1 MGGHL
6 IQYSM
11 PLPEGVSRKQTSA
24 PGFFLLAFYIHA

>member
-1 MGGHL
+1 
-6 IQYSM
+6 M